1 VILAS
6 RNQKPVQ
13 PKGSNGICK
22 VEQQAGFY
30 MESQPLIVLRTLNT
44 RPILFAATLLLRGT
58 GNQLEDEESYV
69 PNGDLRREP
78 AIVQLVRYLQD
89 LLADLAELLL

>member
-1 VILAS
+1 LQVEIRS
-6 RNQKPVQ
+6 QFNQKDQMVFARLNNRLD
-13 PKGSNGICK
+13 SIWN
-22 VEQQAGFY
+22 
-30 MESQPLIVLRTLNT
+30 SQPLIVLRTPNT
-44 RPILFAATLLLRGT
+44 CPILFAATLLLRGT

-78 AIVQLVRYLQD
+78 AIVQLVRYLRD